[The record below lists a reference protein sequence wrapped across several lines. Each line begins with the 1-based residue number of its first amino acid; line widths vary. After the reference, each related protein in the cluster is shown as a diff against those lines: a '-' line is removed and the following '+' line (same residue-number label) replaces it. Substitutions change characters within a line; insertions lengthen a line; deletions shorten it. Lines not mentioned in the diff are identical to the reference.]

1 MVVRRPSGAVGAS
14 ALILATITAFYDV
27 HRARGGEFFLYPDYY
42 VFHVGQSHG
51 DHAMFDIWPAH
62 KEVVVPNDA
71 EAVLRAVN
79 DRAITRLLVEDG
91 PPGRPVFERQTLAS
105 AARIRSALAYAPHGR
120 TCPADVT
127 VAGTAATEGYVA
139 AVLDRSPVIAAVARA
154 ARAQVLEGG
163 RPVEHYRRL
172 PVDVALARLAG

>member
-1 MVVRRPSGAVGAS
+1 MVVRRPGGAVGAS
-14 ALILATITAFYDV
+14 TLILATITAFYDI
-27 HRARGGEFFLYPDYY
+27 HRARGGDFFLYPDYY
-42 VFHVGQSHG
+42 IFHVGQVHG
-51 DHAMFDIWPAH
+51 DHGMFDIWPAH
-62 KEVVVPNDA
+62 KEVVVPDDA

-91 PPGRPVFERQTLAS
+91 SPGRPVFERQTLAS

-120 TCPADVT
+120 TRPADVT

-139 AVLDRSPVIAAVARA
+139 AVLDRSPDISAAHA
-154 ARAQVLEGG
+154 ARDQVLEGG

-172 PVDVALARLAG
+172 PVDVALARLV